1 MEHQQALRLPY
12 RPSLDKRPRTKK
24 AHSKL
29 DAAFATPL
37 RPPSPAPDCAP
48 HHAHEKP
55 RPGRVFRAYACNIC
69 KHMLKYVKPKPT
81 GRHMSEEVTEAVEG
95 KAKGG
100 HARAEKLPKDR
111 RTAIAKAAA
120 AARWQKGK
128 APPDPLTAQWQGQIN
143 LGGDPIDCYVLNSG
157 QRVISLRAA
166 VKSIADADSGDL
178 AKFIGVSSLKPF
190 IDKDIVLAE
199 LLEFSIPGTQFK
211 GSGLTTEV
219 YELILRAYVH
229 ALHEGAPLTDRQ
241 REIAIKCAVISAGL
255 VRLGLDALVD
265 EATGYQ
271 YERAEDAL
279 QVKLRAFIADE
290 LREWEKTFPDELW
303 QEFGRL
309 TSWQGA
315 LHSRPKWWGK
325 LVIELIYDTLD
336 KDVAKYLKDNK
347 PPQGVHWHRQLT
359 ENVGARQ
366 LVSRCYEVIGMA
378 KTCVSIRDLRDKVA
392 EHYGNR
398 TVQLTLTLPKK

>member
-1 MEHQQALRLPY
+1 MDAP
-12 RPSLDKRPRTKK
+12 PTKK
-24 AHSKL
+24 ASME
-29 DAAFATPL
+29 D
-37 RPPSPAPDCAP
+37 
-48 HHAHEKP
+48 EKSQEVA
-55 RPGRVFRAYACNIC
+55 GRAR
-69 KHMLKYVKPKPT
+69 
-81 GRHMSEEVTEAVEG
+81 
-95 KAKGG
+95 GG
-100 HARAEKLPKDR
+100 AARAAKLSKER
-111 RTAIAKAAA
+111 RAAIAKAAA
-120 AARWQKGK
+120 DARWHKQL
-128 APPDPLTAQWQGQIN
+128 ATVDPLTAQWQGQLQ
-143 LGGDPIDCYVLNSG
+143 LGGDPIDCYVLNNG
-157 QRVISLRAA
+157 KRVLSLRAA

-211 GSGLTTEV
+211 GSGLTTEMF
-219 YELILRAYVH
+219 ELILRAYVR

-309 TSWQGA
+309 TNWQGA

-325 LVIELIYDTLD
+325 LVIELVYDTLD
-336 KDVAKYLKDNK
+336 KDVAKYLKENK

-378 KTCVSIRDLRDKVA
+378 KTCQSIRELRDKVA

-398 TVQLTLTLPKK
+398 TVQFTLTLPKQK